1 MGVAVEPFC
10 RYGAVIGVAVGGGLI
25 VEAPHLP
32 LSPLLLL
39 PPRLRL
45 MRLMSASLLVLPSSA
60 LLVLLMDCLKVD
72 SVILIVPQLHVVVGI
87 YVDEVPPRRLHDA
100 AASRDT
106 S

>member
-1 MGVAVEPFC
+1 MRTP
-10 RYGAVIGVAVGGGLI
+10 
-25 VEAPHLP
+25 PPPPP
-32 LSPLLLL
+32 LCCCC

-60 LLVLLMDCLKVD
+60 SLILLMDCLK
-72 SVILIVPQLHVVVGI
+72 LGAVVLVVTELDVVMAV
-87 YVDEVPPRRLHDA
+87 YVAEVWPYRLHDD